1 MRQLYPPGPRSLV
14 PGSALISFRLNPIK
28 FLTTLASDYG
38 DIAYFGA
45 GSQHYFF
52 INNPDFIKA
61 VLVTNQS
68 SFKKGRGLEQAKRM
82 LGNGLLTSEG
92 EFHHRQRRLAQPAFH
107 RDRIARYAE
116 TMTVYADRLQR
127 ERWNDDQTVDI
138 ANEMTRLTLA
148 IVGKTLFGTE
158 TEDDAEQVRK
168 AVSDSMGLFRRY
180 LLPFSELLYRLPLP
194 SNRRY
199 REARQRLDA
208 IIYGIIRERRKN
220 PVDCGDLL
228 SMLLMAQDEEGD
240 GGQMTDTQLRDEAIT
255 IFLAGHETTANA
267 LTWTWYLLSQHQEIY
282 ERLHAEVDRT
292 LCGRIPTADD
302 FPRLRLVEMALT
314 EAMRLY
320 PPVWVMG
327 RRALHDCEVGGYTI
341 PAGAILLM
349 SQYVMHH
356 DTRYFPDPHRFDPDR
371 WTPEA
376 RASRPQFSYFPF
388 GGGTRRCIGEGFAWM
403 EGVLILAT
411 IAQKWRLRL
420 EPNQRIEMQPLI
432 TLRPK
437 YPIRMKLQRRQSQ
450 AAISGVAT
458 RDQKR
463 STMS

>member
-14 PGSALISFRLNPIK
+14 PGSALISFRLHPIK

-38 DIAYFGA
+38 DIAYVGA

-52 INNPDFIKA
+52 INNPDYIKA
-61 VLVTNQS
+61 ILVTNQA

-92 EFHHRQRRLAQPAFH
+92 EVHHRQRRLAQPAFH

-116 TMTVYADRLQR
+116 IITAYADRLQR
-127 ERWNDDQTVDI
+127 ERWSDDQTVDI

-148 IVGKTLFGTE
+148 IVGKTLFDAE
-158 TEDDAEQVRK
+158 TEDDAEQVRQ
-168 AVSDSMGLFRRY
+168 AVSDCMRLFRRY

-194 SNRRY
+194 VNRRY
-199 REARQRLDA
+199 REARQRLNA
-208 IIYGIIRERRKN
+208 IIYGIIRERRKD
-220 PVDCGDLL
+220 PADRGDLL

-240 GGQMTDTQLRDEAIT
+240 GGHMTDTQLRDEAIT

-267 LTWTWYLLSQHQEIY
+267 LTWTWYLLSQHPEIY

-341 PAGAILLM
+341 PPGAMLLM
-349 SQYVMHH
+349 SQYLMHH
-356 DTRYFPDPHRFDPDR
+356 DARYFPDPLRFDPDR

-388 GGGTRRCIGEGFAWM
+388 GGGGRRCIGEGFALM

-411 IAQKWRLRL
+411 IAQKWHLRL

-437 YPIRMKLQRRQSQ
+437 YPIRMKLQRR
-450 AAISGVAT
+450 
-458 RDQKR
+458 
-463 STMS
+463 